1 MGTNISRL
9 APIIQNICP
18 GKACAKYVCNACHY
32 HSRCCKT
39 SDSECCDLDFETY
52 ETTESD
58 HETEVECDGC
68 CYVKKS

>member
-1 MGTNISRL
+1 MGSVLTAMTPMVTSM
-9 APIIQNICP
+9 CP
-18 GKACAKYVCNACHY
+18 GRACAKYVCNACKL
-32 HSRCCKT
+32 HSKC
-39 SDSECCDLDFETY
+39 SECCDVEVETT